1 MAGPEGRSRRARAR
15 RPPGRAGQT
24 GPPGPRGEPGPQGP
38 AGSESTRTAAGA
50 INPDGSSQATTD
62 DFTVKRLAEGHY
74 RIAFRPS
81 TFTAIPDVIVM
92 PIGKS
97 VVVSL
102 GIFGDT
108 GAGLVAEY
116 ESPRSTRTSRPTPF
130 TASSPRPSGQLSA
143 ATRAATAAR
152 SVRAPRRQLD
162 GIPRQ
167 RVGAELRPPEKM
179 HSAPAGTLHESLDA
193 RTPLLPDCA
202 RLSQDRADAT
212 RFDER
217 GHCLIERVGLLEIP
231 HVGGA
236 GDDTELGGRYARREL
251 P

>member
-1 MAGPEGRSRRARAR
+1 MTEKRRIRLSYANVVASLALFAALGGSSYAAVSITSNQVRDGTLSGRDVRNASLTGQDVRDQSLLARDFKAGHLPAGPNGDTGR
-15 RPPGRAGQT
+15 PGPKGDPGEPGRAGPQGEQGTT

-38 AGSESTRTAAGA
+38 AGSDSTRTAAGA

-108 GAGLVAEY
+108 GAGFVAEY
-116 ESPRSTRTSRPTPF
+116 RIASIDTNQPTDTLHSFIATPF
-130 TASSPRPSGQLSA
+130 T
-143 ATRAATAAR
+143 
-152 SVRAPRRQLD
+152 VN
-162 GIPRQ
+162 
-167 RVGAELRPPEKM
+167 
-179 HSAPAGTLHESLDA
+179 
-193 RTPLLPDCA
+193 
-202 RLSQDRADAT
+202 
-212 RFDER
+212 
-217 GHCLIERVGLLEIP
+217 
-231 HVGGA
+231 
-236 GDDTELGGRYARREL
+236 
-251 P
+251 